1 MTIRRP
7 RDNPFIHADLE
18 FFRRD
23 YLFKHTEALF
33 VPATMTIFYPVSEL
47 EVPKITVSIEA
58 EPLLITQITS
68 FYFVI
73 KIKKSI
79 LHFCL
84 GNIDFFID
92 PKDRWGPTCLEIN

>member
-18 FFRRD
+18 LFRWD
-23 YLFKHTEALF
+23 YLFKLTEALS

-47 EVPKITVSIEA
+47 EVPKISVSVEA
-58 EPLLITQITS
+58 EPLFITQVTS

-73 KIKKSI
+73 KIKK
-79 LHFCL
+79 LVLNFCL
-84 GNIDFFID
+84 GNVYFFII
-92 PKDRWGPTCLEIN
+92 PKD